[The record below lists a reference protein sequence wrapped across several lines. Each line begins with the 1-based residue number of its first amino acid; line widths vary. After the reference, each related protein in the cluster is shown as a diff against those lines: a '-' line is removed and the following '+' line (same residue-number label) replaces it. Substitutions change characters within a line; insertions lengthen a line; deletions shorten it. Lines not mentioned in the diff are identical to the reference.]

1 MSYTRIRQSA
11 SLGRG
16 RGGGEGQGG
25 DRKETVREG
34 QLGES
39 EGVDRE
45 EMGIG
50 WIFIHVCVCAQRE
63 EEREERRETE
73 RTCVHVNDCT
83 SACVCMFVHAY
94 LRGDLE
100 QNTSS
105 CTLQLMRKIVIN
117 Q

>member
-1 MSYTRIRQSA
+1 VMSYTRIRQSA

-34 QLGES
+34 QLGEC

-50 WIFIHVCVCAQRE
+50 WIFIRVCVCAQRE

-73 RTCVHVNDCT
+73 RERVCT
-83 SACVCMFVHAY
+83 
-94 LRGDLE
+94 
-100 QNTSS
+100 
-105 CTLQLMRKIVIN
+105 
-117 Q
+117 